1 MYFVC
6 EYLGG
11 PLTIFAPSDEAFE
24 RIPRATL
31 SQILSDKDVLRT
43 ILRRHVIPGQ
53 ALHAKGISWDVHETA
68 AEDGQMIQTQVFK
81 NGVIK
86 VAASLDSSAF
96 VIQSDILA
104 TNGVIHLIDAVL

>member
-1 MYFVC
+1 M
-6 EYLGG
+6 
-11 PLTIFAPSDEAFE
+11 FAPTDEAFE

-53 ALHAKGISWDVHETA
+53 ALHAKGISWDVHETVN
-68 AEDGQMIQTQVFK
+68 GQTIATQVFK